1 MFEPPNDLDESE
13 APMKHIFPESLM
25 AHRWLDGLKGLEVG
39 PSSHNPFGLETRTV
53 GLPDEIYHQEQIA
66 LVGQATPLDILA
78 EADAIP
84 VPSESEGFMLSSHVI
99 EHCPN
104 FLKTLWEWYRIIKPG
119 GILYLIAPHP
129 DAAPGDR
136 GKPLTDWAHVVQD
149 YVFNATAETE
159 PEAGRFLHCHYH
171 IFSPETMKEFFS
183 RFFGERLLLVDS
195 QEKDD
200 KIGNGFALVYRKPV
214 SLIHA
219 YPWPLGYQGK
229 TVCIPKPVD
238 FYLLKESTHSSSLV
252 RPNVEAQVTAQTNF
266 VLPAHGPTIQK
277 GKTGSPR
284 VSVIVAAYNAER
296 FMRGALVDLEEQTI
310 ANEIEIIIVETGSQ
324 TEEYK
329 IITEFQTRFSNVIY
343 LRTGTRENPAVA
355 CNRGIQMARG
365 QFITLAPTDD
375 RRRIDALEILAA
387 ELDAHREVALVY
399 GDVFVTNFE
408 NQTFAR
414 HIRCGYHIRPEFSR
428 EIMMSGCHMGPQ
440 AMWRKSVHDEVG
452 YFDESLPSATDYEFW
467 CRIAERYPMKHIP
480 SFLGVYYENPD
491 GIINSNLERA
501 RQETLGVQHAYR
513 NKFPAPKGQY
523 INNFQFQGTI
533 QTKKYVNIGMV
544 TFNRLEFTTQ
554 AITAL
559 FQHTCFPHVITV
571 VDNGSTDGTPEYLQA
586 LYQQGFITNLILL
599 PSNVGIAKASNLAWS
614 QEPDAE
620 YYLKLDNDIV
630 IQKPGWLSNMVDVI
644 DHIPGLGAIAYSF
657 EPLTYPVREIRG
669 IPIRPKVGN
678 LNGAC
683 TLIPKRTHQTLGF
696 WCEDYGLYGE
706 EDADYGLRMQ
716 LQGLQNAYMEDERVG
731 LHLPAGRAAHIDAC
745 TFKATDGIEE
755 KIHAEYRAFKDESRK
770 KNVQDIAKKNWDD
783 YQVGVKSLFCSS
795 SFVEEF
801 RTDSIC
807 LARPDVPTVQK
818 IQADE
823 KTRKISPENTRHPS
837 RKGGGTVSVIAADS
851 ICGHI
856 RLLQPLLA
864 GEGIWRKG
872 AIVSDANIIVGDIIP
887 PSGVG
892 HVWVFQRTC
901 LMGAADLSKVQS
913 QGTRLIHDCDDLLW
927 KIPADN
933 PNLRFLPPPKI
944 EQMFRLMAM
953 ADCVT
958 VSTEPIQADLRKR
971 GIHSTVLPNCLVPQ
985 EWEGFMPK
993 RRVGSRPRIGWAG
1006 QANVHKGDTAIL
1018 ETIFEALKD
1027 EVEWVFLGDAPRT
1040 ASSLG
1045 VISETFSM
1053 VDLAQYPE
1061 KLASLNLDLALSPL
1075 VPNEFNEAKSDIRI
1089 LQYGILGYP
1098 VIGTDIYPHQQAPIL
1113 RLPHEP
1119 QVWINA
1125 IRERIYDLDAL
1136 ERDGDHLRQ
1145 WVLTHRLIEH
1155 VLPQYE
1161 RAWLG
1166 REVGPQTQEP
1176 SSRVQFTPG
1185 PTYTPRNQVKPHFDC
1200 SIIIPVWNKVELTQQ
1215 CLTHLAEVTDSC
1227 SYEVIVVDNASTDG
1241 THVFLSSLSGD
1252 IQVITN
1258 PDNYGFAKACNQGAA
1273 AAKGRFLVFLN
1284 NDTIPK
1290 TGWLRALV
1298 NEVQEHSDVAIV
1310 GSKLLYPDDTIQ
1322 HAGVVFS
1329 KNCSTPYH
1337 LFRGASGDLHAAN
1350 VRREFQVVTAA
1361 CMLICREEF
1370 DAVGGFDEIYRN
1382 GFEDVDLCL
1391 KVGKRGKKVI
1401 YQPESVLY
1409 HLEHQTPGR
1418 KDPEAE
1424 RHNGRVL
1431 MDRWASTIVVDEDLH
1446 TVPAGYANRYYFRD
1460 GWLRQSLEPFQS
1472 DGERTRWKRVQRV
1485 QEILL
1490 SQRYDPAKI
1499 QNNQNDVELRGLLSE
1514 NREWPEDG
1522 EVLKWAAKLCQSL
1535 QILDEEQAFWKRTL
1549 SVGEDRESRER
1560 LATLALMMKDL
1571 PEATQHVQALLR
1583 TDPNDSSGHW
1593 LQGVLL
1599 MQSQQCAEAA
1609 RSFRRALQCGS
1620 DSRKTGLGLG
1630 MACMGMGDFNEAW
1643 RVFEQVVNDHPD
1655 DSDAM
1660 NGLIQSG
1667 TALELWGDLSQ
1678 RLSRYIDRN
1687 PADCDRR
1694 FALAGID
1701 FRAGRLDSARRQFE
1715 MLSLLKPDFE
1725 GLHDLE
1731 ALLRKEPVDRHAMAT

>member
-1 MFEPPNDLDESE
+1 MYT
-13 APMKHIFPESLM
+13 FPESPL
-25 AHRWLDGLKGLEVG
+25 AHKWLDGLSGLEIG
-39 PSSHNPFGLETRTV
+39 PSTHNPYGLKTRNV
-53 GLPDEIYHQEQIA
+53 GLGGEGYTQEQLSLTGEVAPI
-66 LVGQATPLDILA
+66 DICA
-78 EADAIP
+78 EASAIP
-84 VPSESEGFMLSSHVI
+84 LPSESEDFILASHVI
-99 EHCPN
+99 EHCPDVI
-104 FLKTLWEWYRIIKPG
+104 KTLLEWYRIVKPEK
-119 GILYLIAPHP
+119 YLFLVVPHR
-129 DAAPGDR
+129 DAAPSDR
-136 GKPLTDWAHVVQD
+136 GKPLTEWDHVVQD
-149 YVFNATAETE
+149 YMRHATPDSE
-159 PEAGRFLHCHYH
+159 PEGKSFLYCHYH
-171 IFSPETMKEFFS
+171 VFSPSSMKDFVS
-183 RFFGERLLLVDS
+183 RIFGSRLTLVEEQDP
-195 QEKDD
+195 DD
-200 KIGNGFALVYRKPV
+200 KVGNGFSLVYRKTKAIQEAFPWEFQGGEYSMNV
-214 SLIHA
+214 SRPA
-219 YPWPLGYQGK
+219 DFYQK
-229 TVCIPKPVD
+229 EKKEEMILLNKPVRPTLPD
-238 FYLLKESTHSSSLV
+238 RQKGEALV
-252 RPNVEAQVTAQTNF
+252 MEKVCSHE
-266 VLPAHGPTIQK
+266 QK
-277 GKTGSPR
+277 GKCKDML
-284 VSVIVAAYNAER
+284 VSVVVAAYNSER
-296 FMRGALVDLEEQTI
+296 FMRGVLEDLEAQTI
-310 ANEIEIIIVETGSQ
+310 ADRMEIIIVETGSETQ
-324 TEEYK
+324 EID
-329 IITEFQTRFSNVIY
+329 IIREFQQRFSNIIY
-343 LRTGTRENPAVA
+343 VRTSERISAVA
-355 CNRGIQMARG
+355 ATNQGVRMAKG
-365 QFITLAPTDD
+365 SYITLLPTDD
-375 RRRIDALEILAA
+375 RLRSDALEVMAR
-387 ELDAHREVALVY
+387 ELEAHPEAGTVY
-399 GDVFVTNFE
+399 ADVFMTQFE
-408 NQTFAR
+408 NQTFKR
-414 HIRCGYHIRPEFSR
+414 FIRGGYSIRFDFSPD
-428 EIMMSGCHMGPQ
+428 MMLAGYPMGPLF
-440 AMWRKSVHDEVG
+440 MWRKKVHEDVG
-452 YFDESLPSATDYEFW
+452 LFDEKFLCAADYDFH
-467 CRIAERYPMKHIP
+467 CRVARQYPMRHI
-480 SFLGVYYENPD
+480 SEFLGLYLQNPK
-491 GIINSNLERA
+491 GVVNSNPEISQAEFRA
-501 RQETLGVQHAYR
+501 IIHANRPY
-513 NKFPAPKGQY
+513 FPVPIQKPLPILQY
-523 INNFQFQGTI
+523 EKPVFPGKI
-533 QTKKYVNIGMV
+533 VNIGMV
-544 TFNRLEFTTQ
+544 TFNRLEFTRQ

-559 FQHTCFPHVITV
+559 IQHTCFPHVITV
-571 VDNGSTDGTPEYLQA
+571 VDNGSMDGTPEYLQK
-586 LYQQGFITNLILL
+586 LHQQGFITNLVLL
-599 PSNVGIAKASNLAWS
+599 RENVGIAKASNLAWS

-630 IQKPGWLSNMVDVI
+630 IQKPGWLSNMVEVI
-644 DHIPGLGAIAYSF
+644 DRIPELGAVAYNF
-657 EPLTYPVREIRG
+657 EPMSYPVREIG
-669 IPIRPKVGN
+669 GMPLRPKRGN
-678 LNGAC
+678 LGGAC
-683 TLIPKRTHQTLGF
+683 ILIPKRTHQTLGF

-706 EDADYGLRMQ
+706 EDADYGLRIQ
-716 LQGLQNAYMEDERVG
+716 LQGWQNAYMKDEEVG
-731 LHLPAGRAAHIDAC
+731 LHLPAGRAARIDED
-745 TFKATDGIEE
+745 TLTATDGVEE
-755 KIHAEYRAFKDESRK
+755 DTHAEYRTFKDECRR
-770 KNVQDIAKKNWDD
+770 KNVRDICEKKFED
-783 YQVGVKSLFCSS
+783 YQAGGESLYCSS
-795 SFVEEF
+795 SFVKEF
-801 RTDSIC
+801 CKDPARLD
-807 LARPDVPTVQK
+807 RPDVSTPQK
-818 IQADE
+818 VQADE
-823 KTRKISPENTRHPS
+823 KPRNVSLKNTQSLS
-837 RKGGGTVSVIAADS
+837 RERGRMVSVIGCDS

-1018 ETIFEALKD
+1018 ETIIEALKG

-1161 RAWLG
+1161 QAWLG
-1166 REVGPQTQEP
+1166 REVRPQTQEP

-1215 CLTHLAEVTDSC
+1215 CLTHLAEITDSC

-1241 THVFLSSLSGD
+1241 TQAFLSSLSGD

-1499 QNNQNDVELRGLLSE
+1499 QNNQNDLELRGLLSE

-1643 RVFEQVVNDHPD
+1643 RVFDQVVNDHPD

-1667 TALELWGDLSQ
+1667 TALELWGDLRQ

-1731 ALLRKEPVDRHAMAT
+1731 VLLRKGPVDRHAMAT